1 MEAGTYLSEIV
12 KQWITCSAKSPLLGK
27 IIINSLSPISSLTRR
42 RYLRN
47 AFVLK
52 AFRQSKL
59 IQFTLLTSLLVS
71 LFFVYFS
78 EQVHYEQSRL
88 TTKNIASSYV
98 SLIKNSISQALSATY
113 PLAALIRNQKV
124 ILRALMV

>member
-1 MEAGTYLSEIV
+1 M
-12 KQWITCSAKSPLLGK
+12 
-27 IIINSLSPISSLTRR
+27 
-42 RYLRN
+42 
-47 AFVLK
+47 LK

-78 EQVHYEQSRL
+78 EQVRYEQSRL